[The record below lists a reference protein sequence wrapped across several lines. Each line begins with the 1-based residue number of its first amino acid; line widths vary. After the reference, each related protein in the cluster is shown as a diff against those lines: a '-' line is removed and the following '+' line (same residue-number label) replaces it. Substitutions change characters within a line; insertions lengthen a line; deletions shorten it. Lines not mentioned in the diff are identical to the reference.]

1 MLLGRATVLLKGIAK
16 RLEVPFS
23 LAERWSKGC
32 ELTVS
37 AASSPQLPLWGKD
50 VIDDR
55 DAGGL
60 SGTTGGPSGQ
70 KSQRGSDTD
79 KVRFRQIASLF
90 KVWGKGK
97 GRRFIE
103 RVVKKLPEGLRA
115 KVLEAELRR
124 MDRQD

>member
-1 MLLGRATVLLKGIAK
+1 M
-16 RLEVPFS
+16 
-23 LAERWSKGC
+23 
-32 ELTVS
+32 S

-50 VIDDR
+50 VVDDQ

-60 SGTTGGPSGQ
+60 SGAEGGPNGQ
-70 KSQRGSDTD
+70 ISQRAVGRSHTD
-79 KVRFRQIASLF
+79 KVRFREIAKLF

-103 RVVKKLPEGLRA
+103 RVAKKLPEGLRA

-124 MDRQD
+124 MERQE